1 MKIFI
6 IGSVASMMINFRRE
20 LILELVDQN
29 HEVYCL
35 VSDYDEKSKEIIR
48 SFGAIPL
55 EYDLNAKGLNPLKDI
70 KATINLIKLL
80 KHHKPDIVF
89 GFFVKPVIFGSIAA
103 KIAGVKR
110 KVGMIE
116 GLGNAF
122 TPLLNKRQKIKTNLI
137 KLVQILLYKFSLPLL
152 DRLMLLNNDDKVDLI
167 DRYKINLK
175 SLEILG
181 PIGVDLTKFS
191 YQKPP
196 LEPVSFIFIARLL
209 AQKGIFEYINAAKI
223 IKERYPNVKFYVY
236 GDADENNPFSIKKD
250 KLEEYI
256 KNNIIIYEG
265 FVSDI
270 QEKIKNTSVFV
281 LPSHREGFPR
291 STQEAMAIGRPI
303 ITTNVAGCKDTV
315 KDGENGFLIPPYD
328 SEILAQKM
336 LYFLQNP
343 NEVNRMGENSRKMAE
358 ERFDIFNINKKL
370 IKFIIG

>member
-20 LILELVDQN
+20 LILELVNQN
-29 HEVYCL
+29 HDIYCL

-89 GFFVKPVIFGSIAA
+89 SFFVKPVIFGSIAA

-122 TPLLNKRQKIKTNLI
+122 TPLLNERQKIKTNLI
-137 KLVQILLYKFSLPLL
+137 KSVQILLYKFSLPLL
-152 DRLMLLNNDDKVDLI
+152 DRLILLNNDDKVDLI

-250 KLEEYI
+250 ELEEYI

-265 FVSDI
+265 FVSNI

-281 LPSHREGFPR
+281 LPSHREGVPR

-343 NEVNRMGENSRKMAE
+343 NEVNRMGKNSRKMAE